1 MTPAALGYRLPPE
14 WAPQQ
19 AVWLSWPVD
28 NPAHWGGAKHAL
40 LRAKF
45 AEVAAAISRFETVR
59 INAAATDHA
68 AVRSACLAAGA
79 DPARVE
85 LFDHPHDDVWCRDH
99 GPLFVQHHDHGGLA
113 VTDWQFNAWGGKFS
127 PFDQDNEIPRR
138 VAAALGLPR
147 FDAAVVLEGGAIDV
161 NAAGQLLTTEAVL
174 LNPNRNPHLDRAAVE
189 HHLRQFLG
197 VTEILWLGRGLE
209 GDDTDGHVDDLAR
222 FVDDATIAA
231 ASEPDR
237 SSPNHRA
244 LADNH
249 ARLRRFRS
257 PAGRPFEVV
266 DLPLP
271 SACEAPGWRLPV
283 LPASYTNF
291 LILNG
296 AVLVPTFRQPRHD
309 DRALA
314 TLRELF
320 PTRQVLGI
328 DCLDLLEEGG
338 ALHCISMQQPQ
349 PGTPTR

>member
-40 LRAKF
+40 LHAKF

-59 INAAATDHA
+59 INAAAADHA

-79 DPARVE
+79 DPAHVE

-99 GPLFVQHHDHGGLA
+99 GPLFVQHRDHGGLA

-138 VAAALGLPR
+138 IAAALGLLR
-147 FDAAVVLEGGAIDV
+147 FDAAIVLEGGAIDV

-174 LNPNRNPHLDRAAVE
+174 LNPNRNPNLDRAAVE

-197 VTEILWLGRGLE
+197 VTGILWLGRGLE

-244 LADNH
+244 LAENH

-257 PAGRPFEVV
+257 PAGRAFEVV

-271 SACEAPGWRLPV
+271 SACEVPGWRLPV

-338 ALHCISMQQPQ
+338 ALHCISMQQPL
-349 PGTPTR
+349 PGTPAR